1 MKFLNL
7 NYYNGEIYEKYK
19 INNILYLLVDNHKFQ
34 NENIDFH
41 ELSTKKNN
49 YSIMALLG
57 SQIKNLNDDIYKD
70 IDTNDIIL
78 ALSQLKQVEEQI
90 LINENQNRN
99 YILELAEQLYY
110 EYTQNGLI
118 INDHTYNLNEK
129 RNFMNT
135 NLELMNEINNGIRNY
150 ERKVHDLCQ
159 FSDEKLKKDVNTHYD
174 EIDPLNSDKINYFLN
189 DNDMFYSIKQ
199 NTYSEGNDGM
209 LNNDLYNNNNTDNFL
224 NVNDNMNTGEA
235 HLNIL
240 KDANVDHNNN
250 RHQIDNNEY
259 ENFMSLIADNKIK
272 NRNSFTGEPFDNYR
286 NFNKDGLS
294 VNKNSININTSNINN
309 KNCNNNLLHYNK
321 DETNSSTCCNS
332 VGNINEDLSIYNDIN
347 KNTGNYNT
355 RKYFSNASHLE
366 SDGNYLFKDRAKI
379 DLLKR
384 KTHYDKIEEGFPKA
398 PNQRNTVIGNITNN
412 DNIHRNNFYDVDMNK
427 INSNMP
433 RGYGNMN
440 DKYDENKIFLKKD
453 DINYDNNNNKLK
465 IDINSGLP
473 GYNTNYD
480 LRTNQFNGNK
490 NSNNIFN
497 KNIKNNI
504 ANNVLDNLDKA
515 EQEIV
520 NKHLKNS
527 FTHNDYT
534 ARRMSSI
541 LLNQTATNKEVL
553 NNRKSFDPQNINK
566 FINKNMHDYNSGIS
580 LNKYSTGDPKKC
592 FTTDTNNSSSF
603 ILSSINKHNNTHDNS
618 FNIVNNFENK
628 RFSDKTKDNFSRN
641 SFMKDVYLNEKNLTY
656 NNLDRRNYS
665 NIIHTPNKLL
675 NTDNMSNFSRNIHK
689 SVESNINT
697 YTNKYS
703 RALDINDLNSNT
715 SRNYMNSS
723 NSIKSENTS
732 VRDNYA
738 KMLERSKSMSSQIY
752 SRVPHTRNYLK
763 ANL

>member
-19 INNILYLLVDNHKFQ
+19 INNILSLLVDNYKFQ

-110 EYTQNGLI
+110 EYTKNGLI
-118 INDHTYNLNEK
+118 TNDHVYNLNEK
-129 RNFMNT
+129 RNFMSI

-159 FSDEKLKKDVNTHYD
+159 FSGEKLKKDINSHYD
-174 EIDPLNSDKINYFLN
+174 EIDPLNSDKINYLLN

-209 LNNDLYNNNNTDNFL
+209 LNNDLYNNKNVDNFL
-224 NVNDNMNTGEA
+224 NINDNMNTGDT

-240 KDANVDHNNN
+240 KDANVDHNN
-250 RHQIDNNEY
+250 EY
-259 ENFMSLIADNKIK
+259 ESFMSLIGDNKIK
-272 NRNSFTGEPFDNYR
+272 NRNSFGEPFDNYR
-286 NFNKDGLS
+286 NFSKDSLS
-294 VNKNSININTSNINN
+294 ANKNSINIHNSNINN

-347 KNTGNYNT
+347 NNTVNYNT
-355 RKYFSNASHLE
+355 RKHFSNACHLE
-366 SDGNYLFKDRAKI
+366 SDENYLFKDRTKI

-398 PNQRNTVIGNITNN
+398 HNQRNTVIGNITNN
-412 DNIHRNNFYDVDMNK
+412 ANIHGNNFYDVDMNK
-427 INSNMP
+427 INSNMA

-453 DINYDNNNNKLK
+453 DIKYDDNNNSNELK
-465 IDINSGLP
+465 IDINGGLP

-480 LRTNQFNGNK
+480 LRTNQFNENK

-527 FTHNDYT
+527 FAHNDYT

-566 FINKNMHDYNSGIS
+566 FINKNMHDYNSGLS
-580 LNKYSTGDPKKC
+580 LNKYSISDPKKG

-628 RFSDKTKDNFSRN
+628 RFSAKSKDNFTRN
-641 SFMKDVYLNEKNLTY
+641 SFMKDVYINEKNLTY

-675 NTDNMSNFSRNIHK
+675 NGDHMSNFSRNIQK

-752 SRVPHTRNYLK
+752 SRLPHTRNYLK
-763 ANL
+763 ANM

>member
-1 MKFLNL
+1 MKFLKL

-19 INNILYLLVDNHKFQ
+19 INNILSLLVDNHKFQ

-90 LINENQNRN
+90 LFNENQNRN

-110 EYTQNGLI
+110 EYTQKGLI
-118 INDHTYNLNEK
+118 PNDHTYNINEK
-129 RNFMNT
+129 RNFMNI
-135 NLELMNEINNGIRNY
+135 NLELMNEINNGIQNY
-150 ERKVHDLCQ
+150 ERKVHELSQ
-159 FSDEKLKKDVNTHYD
+159 FPEEKLKRDVNTYYD
-174 EIDPLNSDKINYFLN
+174 EIDPLNSNKINYLLN

-199 NTYSEGNDGM
+199 NTFSEGNDGI
-209 LNNDLYNNNNTDNFL
+209 LNNDIYNNNNADNFL
-224 NVNDNMNTGEA
+224 NINDNMNTGDA

-240 KDANVDHNNN
+240 KNANVDHN
-250 RHQIDNNEY
+250 NNEY
-259 ENFMSLIADNKIK
+259 ENFMSLIADNKLK
-272 NRNSFTGEPFDNYR
+272 NRNSFAGEAYDNFR
-286 NFNKDGLS
+286 NFNKDALS
-294 VNKNSININTSNINN
+294 INKNSININNSNVNT
-309 KNCNNNLLHYNK
+309 KNGNNNLLHYNK

-332 VGNINEDLSIYNDIN
+332 VGNINEDLNIYNDIN
-347 KNTGNYNT
+347 KNTGNYNA
-355 RKYFSNASHLE
+355 RRHFSNAGHLE
-366 SDGNYLFKDRAKI
+366 LDENYLFKDRTKM

-384 KTHYDKIEEGFPKA
+384 KTQYDKIEEGFPK
-398 PNQRNTVIGNITNN
+398 PHHQRNTVNGNVTHNE
-412 DNIHRNNFYDVDMNK
+412 NIHGNNFYDVDMNK
-427 INSNMP
+427 INSNIP
-433 RGYGNMN
+433 RGYSNMN
-440 DKYDENKIFLKKD
+440 DKYDEHKIFLKKD
-453 DINYDNNNNKLK
+453 DINYDNNNNELK
-465 IDINSGLP
+465 MGMNSV
-473 GYNTNYD
+473 YNTNYD
-480 LRTNQFNGNK
+480 LRTNQFNENK

-497 KNIKNNI
+497 NNMKNNVG
-504 ANNVLDNLDKA
+504 NNVLDNLDKA

-527 FTHNDYT
+527 LAHNDYT

-541 LLNQTATNKEVL
+541 LLNQTTTNKEAL
-553 NNRKSFDPQNINK
+553 NNRKSFDAHNINK
-566 FINKNMHDYNSGIS
+566 FVNKDMNDYNSAMS
-580 LNKYSTGDPKKC
+580 LNKYSGGDPKKR

-618 FNIVNNFENK
+618 FNVVNNFESK
-628 RFSDKTKDNFSRN
+628 RFSAIPKDNFSRN

-665 NIIHTPNKLL
+665 NTIHTPSKLL
-675 NTDNMSNFSRNIHK
+675 NADNMSNFSRNIQK
-689 SVESNINT
+689 SVESNMNT

-723 NSIKSENTS
+723 NSIKSEHTS

-738 KMLERSKSMSSQIY
+738 KMLDRSKSMSSQIY

-763 ANL
+763 ANM